1 MKRIMKGRTTIS
13 KEGRFLLSLIIVL
26 SAISLVGIGFI
37 ITAQETQGQMLSKHI
52 ETTAIQAPVESP
64 DILLGTFETT
74 FYCAG
79 FGDDGC
85 AVCGTN
91 GITATG
97 TWCSPLGNEWVTIAV
112 DPRVIPYG
120 TRLKIVMGDWVIY
133 GIAEDTGGF
142 ASGEFQ
148 QSKLDICCAN
158 HEEAINLGNKV
169 AEVYELRGDFR

>member
-1 MKRIMKGRTTIS
+1 MNTHIS
-13 KEGRFLLSLIIVL
+13 REGRSLLTIIILMLVVVIAGIAFVL
-26 SAISLVGIGFI
+26 L
-37 ITAQETQGQMLSKHI
+37 TQEVQGEMLDAHIQTTQ
-52 ETTAIQAPVESP
+52 TTESP
-64 DILLGTFETT
+64 DILLGTFDTT

-85 AVCGTN
+85 AVCQTN

-120 TRLKIVMGDWVIY
+120 TRLKIVMGDVVIY

-142 ASGEFQ
+142 ANGEYP
-148 QSKLDICCAN
+148 QSKIDICTAN
-158 HEEAINLGNKV
+158 HDEAITLGDRV
-169 AEVYELRGDFR
+169 TEVYELRGDYR